1 MTVFYLG
8 ALASEISHGRGWSKP
23 PSLVTNSMVIAQPP
37 HEYTG
42 GNHSGLHFTWRN
54 TIRPLKA
61 SFCFEHFPT
70 CSLFSNQLLVD
81 IKQLTGD
88 SNKRAGFS
96 LKAKAF
102 EGSRH
107 YSQGTAGD
115 AQCACIVRRRCGK
128 AQGGTAA
135 YCQSTYTARRR
146 PPCTNQLLACSV
158 ICPRWCDEFSR
169 TVYH

>member
-23 PSLVTNSMVIAQPP
+23 PSLVTNSMVIAQPS

-54 TIRPLKA
+54 TTRPWKA
-61 SFCFEHFPT
+61 FFFFQHFPT
-70 CSLFSNQLLVD
+70 CSHLSSQLLVD
-81 IKQLTGD
+81 IKQLTED

-135 YCQSTYTARRR
+135 YCQRIYTARRR
-146 PPCTNQLLACSV
+146 PPYTNQLLACAA
-158 ICPRWCDEFSR
+158 IRPRRCDEFSR
-169 TVYH
+169 SDCH